1 MARSFSEKE
10 KGSIREKLVLECE
23 KSWSAFGY
31 KKTNIDELCTRVG
44 ISKGAFY
51 LFFDSKEA
59 LFCEVLDEIQG
70 RLIVLVE
77 GTISNAPNKMDICKM
92 LKQIY
97 LEYDKTNILAQRNSP
112 DFISFLNRAPEAWK
126 KKSQVMNDGFIM
138 NTIFSANLKLKMEKE
153 KAIGVFNAL
162 FAILTNKDTLGY
174 NHFEVFCVLLDSVI
188 SEIYE

>member
-112 DFISFLNRAPEAWK
+112 DFISFLNRAPEEWK

-138 NTIFSANLKLKMEKE
+138 NTIFSANLKLKMKKE